1 MILHYL
7 KTVFRGMRN
16 YKTQS
21 IINITGLAIG
31 FTAFALAGYWY
42 LWEHSFDTFIRN
54 GNVHMRLR
62 RAAYLK
68 SAQGRSWK

>member
-7 KTVFRGMRN
+7 KIVFRGMRN

-21 IINITGLAIG
+21 VINITGLAIG

-42 LWEHSFDTFIRN
+42 LNLCYMIRFLADKN
-54 GNVHMRLR
+54 GGKISDVCSV
-62 RAAYLK
+62 YK
-68 SAQGRSWK
+68 EV